1 MKALYS
7 EERIHTRVDELGREI
22 SRDFLGR
29 DLLLI
34 GVLNGGFIFTA
45 DLCRSIAIPHEI
57 DFVGASSYG
66 NGMSSSGKI
75 EYTKLLK
82 EPITGKSV
90 LIVEDIVDTG
100 RTLEFLIHDL
110 KKQNPKDLKVAAL
123 FWKREKANP
132 NVKVDY
138 FGFVIEDEFL
148 VGYGLDLAGK
158 FRNLPYVAS
167 YGEKD
172 RQ

>member
-1 MKALYS
+1 MKALFS

-57 DFVGASSYG
+57 DFIGASSYG
-66 NGMSSSGKI
+66 NGTSTTGII
-75 EYTKLLK
+75 EYTKVLK
-82 EPITGKSV
+82 NPIEKKSV

-100 RTLEFLIHDL
+100 KTLEFLVNDL
-110 KKQNPKDLKVAAL
+110 LKQNPKDLKIAAL
-123 FWKREKANP
+123 FWKKEKANP
-132 NVKVDY
+132 NLKVDY
-138 FGFVIEDEFL
+138 PGFIIHDEFL
-148 VGYGLDLAGK
+148 VGYGLDYAGK
-158 FRNLPYVAS
+158 YRNLPYVATF
-167 YGEKD
+167 EAKD
-172 RQ
+172 TE

>member
-1 MKALYS
+1 MKALFS

-22 SRDFLGR
+22 SRDYLGQ
-29 DLLLI
+29 DLLLV

-66 NGMSSSGKI
+66 DGTTSSGII
-75 EYTKLLK
+75 EYTKSLK
-82 EPITGKSV
+82 KPIHGKSI

-100 RTLEFLIHDL
+100 RTLEFLVSDL
-110 KKQNPKDLKVAAL
+110 QKKQPKDLKIAAL
-123 FWKREKANP
+123 FWKKEKANP
-132 NVKVDY
+132 NLRIDY
-138 FGFVIEDEFL
+138 YGFEIHDEFL
-148 VGYGLDLAGK
+148 VGYGLDFAGK

-167 YGEKD
+167 YTEREEK
-172 RQ
+172 